1 MEEIDFES
9 DKFEDILAKDS
20 RYSPKAYALLMDVV
34 EFLLE
39 SSGGKSLRGEEIL
52 EEFKARALDQY
63 GPLTYRVLTE
73 WGVKCCE
80 DVGEMMFNL
89 TDSKRLKKDEDDTP
103 EAFTGGYDFEEAF
116 LGPFSADD

>member
-52 EEFKARALDQY
+52 EEFRARALDQY

-73 WGVKCCE
+73 WGVTCCE
-80 DVGEMMFNL
+80 YVGEMVFNL
-89 TDSKRLKKDEDDTP
+89 TDSKRLKKEEDDTP

-116 LGPFSADD
+116 LDPFAADD